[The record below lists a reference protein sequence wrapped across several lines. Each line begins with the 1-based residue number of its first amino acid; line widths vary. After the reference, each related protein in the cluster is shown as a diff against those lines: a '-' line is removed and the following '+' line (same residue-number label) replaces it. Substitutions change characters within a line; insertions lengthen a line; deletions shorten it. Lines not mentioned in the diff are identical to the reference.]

1 MTIVHHDQHTT
12 TIVDLPTRDETL
24 DPTGR
29 EAVPPTWL
37 IRLTGTPEQ
46 RATAVRTPRP
56 VAPEITHK
64 VKPLRWHG
72 YTVWEWH
79 LNDPTMSTCRRVMGV
94 QPTEARATQRAAEAA
109 RIHEQLHAITRLS
122 SRRWTY
128 EIDGVEMT
136 YKHAIR
142 ALTSKGVPE
151 IHAHDW
157 LSGISYKAEEEGWW

>member
-1 MTIVHHDQHTT
+1 
-12 TIVDLPTRDETL
+12 
-24 DPTGR
+24 
-29 EAVPPTWL
+29 WL

-56 VAPEITHK
+56 VAPEITHT
-64 VKPLRWHG
+64 VKPPRRHG
-72 YTVWEWH
+72 YTGWEWH
-79 LNDPTMSTCRRVMGV
+79 LNDPTTSTCRRVMGA
-94 QPTEARATQRAAEAA
+94 PPPDARATHRAAEAA

-122 SRRWTY
+122 PRRWTY

-136 YKHAIR
+136 YKRAIR
-142 ALTSKGVPE
+142 ALTSKGVPA

>member
-24 DPTGR
+24 DPIGR
-29 EAVPPTWL
+29 
-37 IRLTGTPEQ
+37 
-46 RATAVRTPRP
+46 
-56 VAPEITHK
+56 VAPEITYT
-64 VKPLRWHG
+64 VEPLRWHG
-72 YTVWEWH
+72 GTVWEWH
-79 LNDPTMSTCRRVMGV
+79 LNDPTMSICRVRGV

-122 SRRWTY
+122 PRRWTY

-136 YKHAIR
+136 YKHAAR

-157 LSGISYKAEEEGWW
+157 LSGIGYKAEEEGWW

>member
-29 EAVPPTWL
+29 
-37 IRLTGTPEQ
+37 
-46 RATAVRTPRP
+46 
-56 VAPEITHK
+56 VAPEITYT
-64 VKPLRWHG
+64 VEPRRWHG

-79 LNDPTMSTCRRVMGV
+79 LNDPTMSTCRVMGV

>member
-1 MTIVHHDQHTT
+1 MTIVHHDQHAT
-12 TIVDLPTRDETL
+12 TIVDLPTR
-24 DPTGR
+24 
-29 EAVPPTWL
+29 AVPPTWF

-56 VAPEITHK
+56 VAPEITYT
-64 VKPLRWHG
+64 VEPLRWHGG

-79 LNDPTMSTCRRVMGV
+79 LNDPTMSTCRVRGV

-136 YKHAIR
+136 YKCGIR
-142 ALTSKGVPE
+142 ALISKGVPE
-151 IHAHDW
+151 IHAHEW
-157 LSGISYKAEEEGWW
+157 LAGISYKAEEEGWW

>member
-24 DPTGR
+24 DHTGR
-29 EAVPPTWL
+29 
-37 IRLTGTPEQ
+37 
-46 RATAVRTPRP
+46 
-56 VAPEITHK
+56 VAPEITYT
-64 VKPLRWHG
+64 VEPLRWHG

-79 LNDPTMSTCRRVMGV
+79 LNDPTMSTGRVMGV

-136 YKHAIR
+136 YKRAIR
-142 ALTSKGVPE
+142 ALISRGVPE

-157 LSGISYKAEEEGWW
+157 LSGIGYKAEEEGWW